1 MARVLII
8 DDDEAV
14 RSATKILLD
23 ANGFDVTAVADG
35 QSGIKAIEARHFDL
49 VIVDLF
55 MPGTNG
61 LDTTKAILKNSPLMP
76 VIVVSGFMFG
86 GSSPEMP
93 DFEAM
98 AMEAGAKAIQYKPI
112 RPKVFLQ
119 AINDAI
125 GVAE

>member
-1 MARVLII
+1 M
-8 DDDEAV
+8 
-14 RSATKILLD
+14 
-23 ANGFDVTAVADG
+23 
-35 QSGIKAIEARHFDL
+35 GICI
-49 VIVDLF
+49 
-55 MPGTNG
+55 
-61 LDTTKAILKNSPLMP
+61 DTTKGILKNSPLTP

-98 AMEAGAKAIQYKPI
+98 AIEAGAKAVQYKPI